1 MSAADVS
8 GVSCL
13 SDAYRQIRQIRQ
25 RKNRQTTHKP
35 DSKPDRKEG
44 GRAMEIVSLLDQ
56 AHTLEQAARRKR
68 REAGAQLAILRDQ
81 TPVLA
86 WHPRLGAL
94 GLDVRSAE
102 VLIRMATG
110 SEAP

>member
-1 MSAADVS
+1 MIPKAQHED
-8 GVSCL
+8 
-13 SDAYRQIRQIRQ
+13 I
-25 RKNRQTTHKP
+25 QT
-35 DSKPDRKEG
+35 
-44 GRAMEIVSLLDQ
+44 LLAQ
-56 AHTLEQAARRKR
+56 AHKLEQAARRKR

-81 TPVLA
+81 TPVLE

-102 VLIRMATG
+102 LLIRMGTG